1 MDCSAGEGKR
11 KKRRGKDT
19 PATINGDNIACQ
31 NECRDDYA
39 ENFHQERISSLQP
52 GMYKITKNST

>member
-52 GMYKITKNST
+52 GM